1 MAPDFISD
9 CDEIPETRLR
19 GENSFSAGRKVSQQT
34 KQNKA
39 VLFEF
44 FLSSFQNCFFSKK
57 LLKTS

>member
-19 GENSFSAGRKVSQQT
+19 GENSFSAGRKVDQQT

-44 FLSSFQNCFFSKK
+44 FSHHVKTVSFPRSF
-57 LLKTS
+57 